1 MKQLETY
8 INEKLKIRH
17 PVYDELGL
25 DLFNNVKSEADFNNN
40 ANELLNILLEISE
53 NIYDGPNTHISA
65 DNCKYIMIIKDNPA
79 VIFVGDNSEDECF
92 LLSYNTT
99 LNDILIPKLTKNITK
114 LFPYDYN
121 QSNLYVFKFG
131 HELDEL
137 LKYCEKHTD

>member
-1 MKQLETY
+1 MKQLEAY

-40 ANELLNILLEISE
+40 ANELLNTLLDISE

-79 VIFVGDNSEDECF
+79 VIFVGDNSKDDCF
-92 LLSYNTT
+92 LLAYNTT
-99 LNDILIPKLTKNITK
+99 LKSIMIPRLVKNITNFIPK
-114 LFPYDYN
+114 EHK
-121 QSNLYVFKFG
+121 QSNLYIFKFNN
-131 HELDEL
+131 ELDAL
-137 LKYCEKHTD
+137 LKYCEKHAD

>member
-40 ANELLNILLEISE
+40 AHELLNTLLDISE

-65 DNCKYIMIIKDNPA
+65 DNCKYILIVKDNST
-79 VIFVGDNSEDECF
+79 VIFVGDNFKDECF
-92 LLSYNTT
+92 LIAYNTT
-99 LNDILIPKLTKNITK
+99 LNSIMIPRLVKNISSFIPKGHK
-114 LFPYDYN
+114 
-121 QSNLYVFKFG
+121 QSNLYMFKFKN
-131 HELDEL
+131 ELNEL
-137 LKYCEKHTD
+137 LKYCEKHAD

>member
-1 MKQLETY
+1 MKQLEAY

-40 ANELLNILLEISE
+40 ANELLNTLLDISE

-79 VIFVGDNSEDECF
+79 VIFVGDNSKDDCF
-92 LLSYNTT
+92 LLAYNTT
-99 LNDILIPKLTKNITK
+99 LKSIMIPRLVKNITN
-114 LFPYDYN
+114 FIPTDHN
-121 QSNLYVFKFG
+121 QSNLYVFKFNN
-131 HELDEL
+131 ELDAL
-137 LKYCEKHTD
+137 LKYCEKHAD